1 MKLTVASGAG
11 PDMLGDERITPV
23 DAITPKRPKAKPSRA
38 MSREGKSFLDGFLLY
53 HVSVVSHLTGRVLS
67 RHLDREVGL
76 SIPEWRVIL
85 IIGKIPDLS
94 TDQVA
99 ARTTMDKT
107 KVSRAIARLA
117 ALGYITRE
125 VSATDRRQNRLEI
138 TPKGV
143 PVFERCLAVAE
154 NVQAEVLRSLTASET
169 KALFSIL
176 TKIESDIGSLVTGSD
191 PA

>member
-1 MKLTVASGAG
+1 MLSG
-11 PDMLGDERITPV
+11 ERITPV
-23 DAITPKRPKAKPSRA
+23 DAITSKGSLSKAKRSRA

-154 NVQAEVLRSLTASET
+154 DVQAEVLRSLTASET
-169 KALFSIL
+169 KALFLIL
-176 TKIESDIGSLVTGSD
+176 TKIESDIGALVAGSE